1 MRVPHAVNIFQA
13 DLAVNIYCMVITF
26 KAKLVMLGAALTN
39 NSSEGFNSSWT
50 QSLPAHASLFTVLET
65 FIEVSMFN
73 L

>member
-1 MRVPHAVNIFQA
+1 
-13 DLAVNIYCMVITF
+13 MVITF

-39 NSSEGFNSSWT
+39 NSAEGFNSSWT

-65 FIEVSMFN
+65 FIEVSMFK